1 MFEAAMEHFA
11 QGLALLSQQDIS
23 AVPPRQLGTD
33 IQRIRGVINRAEA
46 QCVRRVELF
55 DREQAYGSSGD
66 TSTTNWLRNHCQL
79 SGFAADKHVKLAR
92 QLPELQAT
100 QQALESGEIGIGHA
114 LEVARATDDMG
125 AGAEAE
131 LLSAA
136 RTKDP
141 AEVRQAAREIRHR
154 VDAEG
159 MARQA
164 MEQFRK
170 RRLHLFELP
179 DGMVGV
185 EGALPPEGGAALRLT
200 LESLT
205 GVPPKDDERTP
216 QQRRADALM
225 ELCRRQLDSGTLP
238 SLNGRKPHLT
248 VVVQAET
255 LAGAPGAPAARLEGA
270 GPISGET
277 ARRLLCGCSA
287 SVLKVDGK
295 GVALDLGRAKRLAS
309 EPQRQ
314 VWWRATRAAWFP
326 AAVGRPA
333 SANPTTS
340 TSGRLAEAPGST
352 GWCCCARSRTIRSS
366 TRAIGNWPRT
376 RTGPSHWSRPGSS
389 REPAEGL
396 PG

>member
-11 QGLALLSQQDIS
+11 QGLGLLAQQDIS

-66 TSTTNWLRNHCQL
+66 SSTTNWLRNNCQL

-100 QQALESGEIGIGHA
+100 QRALESGEIGIEHA

-125 AGAEAE
+125 AAAEAE

-141 AEVRQAAREIRHR
+141 AEVRQAAREIRHL
-154 VDAEG
+154 VDAAG

-179 DGMVGV
+179 DGMISV

-205 GVPPKDDERTP
+205 GVPPKHDERTA

-238 SLNGRKPHLT
+238 SINGRQPHLT

-277 ARRLLCGCSA
+277 ARRLLCGGSA
-287 SVLKVDGK
+287 SVLRVDGK

-314 VWWRATRAAWFP
+314 VLVARDQGCVVPGCSWEARFCEPHHLDEWALGGGTRVDRMVLLCKVTHHPLVHEGHWK
-326 AAVGRPA
+326 
-333 SANPTTS
+333 
-340 TSGRLAEAPGST
+340 LAENADGTFALVPP
-352 GWCCCARSRTIRSS
+352 WEQP
-366 TRAIGNWPRT
+366 RAG
-376 RTGPSHWSRPGSS
+376 
-389 REPAEGL
+389 
-396 PG
+396 

>member
-11 QGLALLSQQDIS
+11 RGLALLSEQDIS
-23 AVPPRQLGTD
+23 AVPPRQLGAD
-33 IQRIRGVINRAEA
+33 IQQIRGFINRAEA
-46 QCVRRVELF
+46 QCVRRVEVF

-66 TSTTNWLRNHCQL
+66 TSTTNWLRHHCQL
-79 SGFAADKHVKLAR
+79 SGFVADKHVKLAR
-92 QLPELQAT
+92 QL
-100 QQALESGEIGIGHA
+100 
-114 LEVARATDDMG
+114 
-125 AGAEAE
+125 AE

-154 VDAEG
+154 VDAAG

-170 RRLHLFELP
+170 RRLHLYDLP

-205 GVPPKDDERTP
+205 GVPPKNDERTA
-216 QQRRADALM
+216 QQRRADALI
-225 ELCRRQLDSGTLP
+225 ELCWRQLDSGTLP

-277 ARRLLCGCSA
+277 ARRLLCGGSA
-287 SVLKVDGK
+287 SVLRVDGK

-309 EPQRQ
+309 EAQRRVLAARDRGCVVPGCSWEARFCEPHHLDQ
-314 VWWRATRAAWFP
+314 WALGGGTRVARMVLLCKVAHHPLVHEGGWKLAANADGTFALVPPWEQPRAGCEFSWI
-326 AAVGRPA
+326 V
-333 SANPTTS
+333 
-340 TSGRLAEAPGST
+340 
-352 GWCCCARSRTIRSS
+352 RS
-366 TRAIGNWPRT
+366 PR
-376 RTGPSHWSRPGSS
+376 
-389 REPAEGL
+389 
-396 PG
+396 